1 VDVGDTEQVFV
12 WLIFLVL
19 LGVMMFLPQWRAR
32 RRHKKQMEELRPG
45 DQVVTVGGILGTLRM
60 LDAEQG
66 RARLEIASGVQIE
79 VLPAA
84 IGRKVNES

>member
-1 VDVGDTEQVFV
+1 VGDTEQI
-12 WLIFLVL
+12 LIWILFIAL

-32 RRHKKQMEELRPG
+32 RRRRKEMEGLVPG
-45 DQVVTVGGILGTLRM
+45 DRVVTVGGIIGTLKL

-66 RARLEIASGVQIE
+66 KARLEIASGVEIE

-84 IGRKVNES
+84 IGRKLDMV